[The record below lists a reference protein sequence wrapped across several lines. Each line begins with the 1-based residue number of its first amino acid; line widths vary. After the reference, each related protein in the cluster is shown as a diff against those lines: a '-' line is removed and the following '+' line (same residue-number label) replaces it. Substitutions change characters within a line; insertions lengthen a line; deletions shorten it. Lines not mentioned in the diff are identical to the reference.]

1 MKSNGR
7 RRWRKWAR
15 KVRDE
20 DARRSWPP
28 GFIWSFANAGYLR
41 RHNANGYAVPRS
53 LVAVEIPAKPFAAM
67 SLVGMTMG
75 ARKRWARN
83 DTPLKPEYQ
92 GTKES
97 SAKHRSNRYL
107 WSVMHRQ
114 GTGQILYAAARAKA
128 WLGARPVKEGP
139 LLRRWVN
146 PPPDAAQGVR
156 EGGYRQVHGALSPHF
171 RQPSQAKG
179 R

>member
-1 MKSNGR
+1 MALLDTTPAPCQCKP
-7 RRWRKWAR
+7 WRVTLATAF
-15 KVRDE
+15 E
-20 DARRSWPP
+20 
-28 GFIWSFANAGYLR
+28 
-41 RHNANGYAVPRS
+41 
-53 LVAVEIPAKPFAAM
+53 
-67 SLVGMTMG
+67 
-75 ARKRWARN
+75 
-83 DTPLKPEYQ
+83 
-92 GTKES
+92 
-97 SAKHRSNRYL
+97 
-107 WSVMHRQ
+107 
-114 GTGQILYAAARAKA
+114 A